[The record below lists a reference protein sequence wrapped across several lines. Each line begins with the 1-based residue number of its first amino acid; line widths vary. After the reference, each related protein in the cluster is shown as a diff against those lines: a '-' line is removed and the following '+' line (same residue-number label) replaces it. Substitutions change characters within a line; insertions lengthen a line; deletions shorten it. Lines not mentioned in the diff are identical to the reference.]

1 MKVFRHLLITA
12 IAALSA
18 TFLLS
23 SFTGETLEEAQ
34 RNKESVSFAEDVS
47 KIPSSKSYT
56 FSVDFV
62 AKRGREV
69 VVEIWRDNE
78 WIASS
83 IKPVA
88 KGKGNISINLQ
99 APYRL
104 RRASNYML
112 KLQLRPVGSTWQDA
126 KANYQQPNITVR

>member
-12 IAALSA
+12 FAALSV

-23 SFTGETLEEAQ
+23 SFTGATIKDQ
-34 RNKESVSFAEDVS
+34 KSKESVSFAEDVS

-69 VVEIWRDNE
+69 VVEIWRGNE
-78 WIASS
+78 WITSA

-88 KGKGNISINLQ
+88 KGKGNISVNVQ
-99 APYRL
+99 TPSRL
-104 RRASNYML
+104 KRASDYML
-112 KLQLRPVGSTWQDA
+112 KLQLRPVGSTWKEA
-126 KANYQQPNITVR
+126 KAVYQQPNITVR